1 VRRRLTAGTSDGV
14 DDLELRYGGHAV
26 SESTPD
32 RIPDQVVLSQMFRL
46 ITTISQT
53 DERFRSMLSSGQV
66 RSTYY
71 SPKGQECIAAAFGTL
86 LRPDDYSVT
95 MYRGLH
101 DHISKGVPL
110 RELFAEFLGRAT
122 GTCKGKGG
130 PMHVTDPSSGLMVT
144 TGVVGS
150 GLPIANGLAW
160 STKLRGT
167 DQVTIVNFGDGASN
181 IGAFHEALN
190 LAAVWKLPVVFVCQ
204 NNRYGEHTRYEWATS
219 ASQVSQRAI
228 AYEMPGV
235 TVDGNDPVAT
245 YWAADQAIARARSGG
260 GPTLVE
266 AMTYRFWG
274 HIFGDNMRY
283 MPAEE
288 RRVAMEAD
296 PALRYRQWLLDGSH
310 LTEEQLVGIEGD
322 ARAAIDD
329 AFEFAMESP
338 PPGPEELYTDVYRGE
353 VVPA

>member
-1 VRRRLTAGTSDGV
+1 MLRRMF
-14 DDLELRYGGHAV
+14 ELV
-26 SESTPD
+26 
-32 RIPDQVVLSQMFRL
+32 
-46 ITTISQT
+46 TTISQT
-53 DERFRSMLSSGQV
+53 DERFRTLLSSGRV

-71 SPKGQECIAAAFGTL
+71 SPKGQECISAAFGAV
-86 LRPDDYSVT
+86 LRPDDYCVT

-101 DHISKGVPL
+101 DHLSKGVPM

-130 PMHVTDPSSGLMVT
+130 PMHVTHPESGLMVT

-160 STKLRGT
+160 ASKLKGT

-181 IGAFHEALN
+181 IGAFHESLN
-190 LAAVWKLPVVFVCQ
+190 LAAVWELPVVFVCQ

-219 ASQVSQRAI
+219 ASQVSQRA
-228 AYEMPGV
+228 AGYEMPGV

-245 YWAADQAIARARSGG
+245 YWAAGEAVARARTGG

-266 AMTYRFWG
+266 CMTYRFWG

-283 MPAEE
+283 MPPEE
-288 RRVAMEAD
+288 RRAAMDAD
-296 PALRYRQWLLDGSH
+296 PAVRYRQRLIDGGHFS
-310 LTEEQLVGIEGD
+310 EEELVSIE
-322 ARAAIDD
+322 AEVAAAIDD
-329 AFEFAMESP
+329 AMAFALESP
-338 PPGPEELYTDVYRGE
+338 PPGPEELYTDVYYGE

>member
-1 VRRRLTAGTSDGV
+1 VKVPDKDTLKKMF
-14 DDLELRYGGHAV
+14 ELV
-26 SESTPD
+26 SA
-32 RIPDQVVLSQMFRL
+32 
-46 ITTISQT
+46 ISLT
-53 DERFRSMLSSGQV
+53 DERFRTLLSSGRA

-71 SPKGQECIAAAFGTL
+71 SPKGQECISAAFGAL
-86 LRPDDYSVT
+86 LRPDDYCVT

-101 DHISKGVPL
+101 DHLAKGVPM
-110 RELFAEFLGRAT
+110 RELFAEFLGRVT

-130 PMHVTDPSSGLMVT
+130 PMHVTHPASGLMVT
-144 TGVVGS
+144 TGIVGS

-160 STKLRGT
+160 AAKLSGT

-190 LAAVWKLPVVFVCQ
+190 LAAVWELPVVFVCQ

-219 ASQVSQRAI
+219 ASQVSQRAA
-228 AYEMPGV
+228 AYEIPGV

-245 YWAADQAIARARSGG
+245 YWAASEAIGRARSGG

-288 RRVAMEAD
+288 RKAAMDAD
-296 PALRYRQWLLDGSH
+296 PAVRYRRWLIDGGFFSDDE
-310 LTEEQLVGIEGD
+310 LAAIEAD
-322 ARAAIDD
+322 IVASIDD
-329 AFEFAMESP
+329 AMTFALESP
-338 PPGPEELYTDVYRGE
+338 PPGSEELYTDVYAGE

>member
-1 VRRRLTAGTSDGV
+1 MLRRMF
-14 DDLELRYGGHAV
+14 ELV
-26 SESTPD
+26 
-32 RIPDQVVLSQMFRL
+32 
-46 ITTISQT
+46 TTISQA
-53 DERFRSMLSSGQV
+53 DERFRTLLSSGRV

-71 SPKGQECIAAAFGTL
+71 SPKGQECISAAFGAV
-86 LRPDDYSVT
+86 LRQDDYCVT

-101 DHISKGVPL
+101 DHLSKGVPM

-130 PMHVTDPSSGLMVT
+130 PMHVTHPDSGLMVT

-160 STKLRGT
+160 ASKLKGT

-181 IGAFHEALN
+181 IGAFHESLN
-190 LAAVWKLPVVFVCQ
+190 LAAVWELPVVFVCQ

-219 ASQVSQRAI
+219 ASQVSQRSA
-228 AYEMPGV
+228 AYEIPGV

-245 YWAADQAIARARSGG
+245 YWAAEEAVARARAGA
-260 GPTLVE
+260 GPSLVE
-266 AMTYRFWG
+266 CMTYRFWG

-283 MPAEE
+283 MPPEE
-288 RRVAMEAD
+288 RRAAMDAD
-296 PALRYRQWLLDGSH
+296 PAVRYRQRLIDGGHFS
-310 LTEEQLVGIEGD
+310 EEELASIE
-322 ARAAIDD
+322 AEVAAAIED
-329 AFEFAMESP
+329 AMNFALESP
-338 PPGPEELYTDVYRGE
+338 PPGPEELYTDVYYGE

>member
-1 VRRRLTAGTSDGV
+1 MLRRMF
-14 DDLELRYGGHAV
+14 ELV
-26 SESTPD
+26 
-32 RIPDQVVLSQMFRL
+32 
-46 ITTISQT
+46 TTITQT
-53 DERFRSMLSSGQV
+53 DERFRTLLSSGRV

-71 SPKGQECIAAAFGTL
+71 SPKGQECISAAFGAV
-86 LRPDDYSVT
+86 LRPDDYCVT

-101 DHISKGVPL
+101 DHLSKGVPM

-130 PMHVTDPSSGLMVT
+130 PMHVTHPASGLMVT

-160 STKLRGT
+160 ASKLKGT

-190 LAAVWKLPVVFVCQ
+190 LAAVWELPVVFVCQ

-219 ASQVSQRAI
+219 ASQVSQRST
-228 AYEMPGV
+228 AYEIPGV

-245 YWAADQAIARARSGG
+245 YWAANEAVERARAGE
-260 GPTLVE
+260 GPSLVE

-283 MPAEE
+283 MPPEE
-288 RRVAMEAD
+288 RKAAMDADPTVRYRERLIRDGHFSEDELASIEAD
-296 PALRYRQWLLDGSH
+296 VA
-310 LTEEQLVGIEGD
+310 
-322 ARAAIDD
+322 AAIED
-329 AFEFAMESP
+329 ALNFAMESP
-338 PPGPEELYTDVYRGE
+338 PPGPEELYTDVYCGE